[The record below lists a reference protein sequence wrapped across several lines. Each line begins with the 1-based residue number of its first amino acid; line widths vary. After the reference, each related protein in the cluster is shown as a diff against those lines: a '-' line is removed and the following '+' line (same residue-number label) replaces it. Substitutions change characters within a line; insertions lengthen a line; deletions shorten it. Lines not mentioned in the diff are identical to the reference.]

1 MGMEIGMNAR
11 SVAARLLGAVAV
23 AAGLAAGAP
32 SFAETVAVEGFRSAR
47 FDMTED
53 QVKQAIA
60 ADFRIQPRAVL
71 KQVNKVD
78 RTTILSV
85 RVTDLLPETGMAQVN
100 YKLGFKN
107 KKLIQVD
114 VIWSAAI
121 DPKVTPPT
129 LTAILIN
136 LRQYLQERGF
146 APEKTVVNKT
156 TPQPNILLMFRA
168 EDEKGSVVA
177 LLGQFK
183 FDPKA
188 EKDKQLKTDEPQ
200 AVILSYVLD
209 PKAPDIYKIEKGKF

>member
-1 MGMEIGMNAR
+1 MKAR
-11 SVAARLLGAVAV
+11 VAVARLLAGAVI
-23 AAGLAAGAP
+23 AAGMGAGAP
-32 SFAETVAVEGFRSAR
+32 AFAETALVEGFRSAQ

-53 QVKQAIA
+53 QVKKAIA
-60 ADFRIQPRAVL
+60 ADFKIQPQAVL

-85 RVTDLLPETGMAQVN
+85 RVPDLLPESGTAQVN
-100 YKLGFKN
+100 YKLGFKT

-114 VIWSAAI
+114 VIWGPAI
-121 DPKVTPPT
+121 DPKVTPAA
-129 LTAILIN
+129 LTAVLIN

-146 APEKTVVNKT
+146 AKEKTVMNAT
-156 TPQPNILLMFRA
+156 TPQPSILLMFRA
-168 EDEKGSVVA
+168 EDEKNRVVA

-188 EKDKQLKTDEPQ
+188 EKEKQLKTDEPL

-209 PKAPDIYKIEKGKF
+209 PKTPDIYRIERGKF

>member
-1 MGMEIGMNAR
+1 MKAHP
-11 SVAARLLGAVAV
+11 VFAHLLGAAVV
-23 AAGLAAGAP
+23 AAGLAATAP
-32 SFAETVAVEGFRSAR
+32 SFAETATVEGFRSAR
-47 FDMTED
+47 FDMTEE

-60 ADFRIQPRAVL
+60 ADFKIQPQAIL

-78 RTTILSV
+78 RTTIMSV
-85 RVTDLLPETGMAQVN
+85 RVADLLPESGVAQVN
-100 YKLGFKN
+100 YKLGYKN

-114 VIWSAAI
+114 VIWGPAVDA
-121 DPKVTPPT
+121 KVTPAA

-146 APEKTVVNKT
+146 AKEKTVINAT

-168 EDEKGSVVA
+168 EDEKGRVVA

-188 EKDKQLKTDEPQ
+188 EKEKQLKTDEPV

-209 PKAPDIYKIEKGKF
+209 PKAPDIYKIERGKF

>member
-1 MGMEIGMNAR
+1 MKAR
-11 SVAARLLGAVAV
+11 VAVARLLAGAVI
-23 AAGLAAGAP
+23 AAGLGAGAP
-32 SFAETVAVEGFRSAR
+32 AFAETALVEGFRSAR

-60 ADFRIQPRAVL
+60 ADFKIQPQAVL

-85 RVTDLLPETGMAQVN
+85 RVPDLLPESGTAQVN
-100 YKLGFKN
+100 YKLGFKT

-114 VIWSAAI
+114 VIWGPAI
-121 DPKVTPPT
+121 DPKVTPT
-129 LTAILIN
+129 ALTAVLIN

-146 APEKTVVNKT
+146 AKEKTVMNAT
-156 TPQPNILLMFRA
+156 TPQPSILLMFRA
-168 EDEKGSVVA
+168 EDEKGRVVA

-188 EKDKQLKTDEPQ
+188 EKEKQLKTDEPL

-209 PKAPDIYKIEKGKF
+209 PKAPDIYRIERGKF

>member
-1 MGMEIGMNAR
+1 MEKAMKAR
-11 SVAARLLGAVAV
+11 AVLARLLAGAVV
-23 AAGLAAGAP
+23 TAGLSAGVPAGAEAP
-32 SFAETVAVEGFRSAR
+32 LVEGFRSAQ

-60 ADFRIQPRAVL
+60 ADFKIQPQNIL

-85 RVTDLLPETGMAQVN
+85 RVPELLPESGTAQIN
-100 YKLGFKN
+100 YKLGFKS
-107 KKLIQVD
+107 KKLMQVD
-114 VIWSAAI
+114 VIWGPAI
-121 DPKVTPPT
+121 DAKVVAPS

-146 APEKTVVNKT
+146 PKEKTVVNAT
-156 TPQPNILLMFRA
+156 TPQPNVLLMFRA
-168 EDEKGSVVA
+168 EDEKGRVVA

-209 PKAPDIYKIEKGKF
+209 PKAPDIFKIEKGKF

>member
-1 MGMEIGMNAR
+1 MR
-11 SVAARLLGAVAV
+11 FRAAFKYLLI
-23 AAGLAAGAP
+23 AGIAGAWLSTTLP
-32 SFAETVAVEGFRSAR
+32 AQGETAQVEGFRSAR

-53 QVKQAIA
+53 QVKQAII
-60 ADFRIQPRAVL
+60 ADFKVQPQAIL

-85 RVTDLLPETGMAQVN
+85 RVADLLPESGAAQVN

-107 KKLIQVD
+107 KKLIHVD
-114 VIWSAAI
+114 VIWGPAVDA
-121 DPKVTPPT
+121 KVTPAA

-146 APEKTVVNKT
+146 AKEKTILNAT
-156 TPQPNILLMFRA
+156 TPQPNILMMFRA
-168 EDEKGSVVA
+168 EDEKGRVVA

-188 EKDKQLKTDEPQ
+188 VKEKQLKTDEPV

-209 PKAPDIYKIEKGKF
+209 PKAPDIFKIEKGKF

>member
-1 MGMEIGMNAR
+1 MEKTMRPIPVVGRVLIA
-11 SVAARLLGAVAV
+11 AVAV
-23 AAGLAAGAP
+23 AAVAAAFP
-32 SFAETVAVEGFRSAR
+32 ARAETALVEGFRSAH

-60 ADFRIQPRAVL
+60 ADFKIQPQKIL

-78 RTTILSV
+78 RTTIMSV
-85 RVTDLLPETGMAQVN
+85 RVADLLPDSGTAQVN

-114 VIWSAAI
+114 VIWGPAVDA
-121 DPKVTPPT
+121 KVTPAA

-146 APEKTVVNKT
+146 AKAKTVVNAT

-168 EDEKGSVVA
+168 EDEKGRVVA

-183 FDPKA
+183 YDPKA
-188 EKDKQLKTDEPQ
+188 EKEKQLKTDEPL

-209 PKAPDIYKIEKGKF
+209 PKAPDIYKIERGKF

>member
-1 MGMEIGMNAR
+1 MEKTMKRRFAIGR
-11 SVAARLLGAVAV
+11 LLLGAVA
-23 AAGLAAGAP
+23 AAGLAASLPAR
-32 SFAETVAVEGFRSAR
+32 AETALVDGFRSAH

-60 ADFRIQPRAVL
+60 ADFKVQPQAILR
-71 KQVNKVD
+71 QVNKVD

-85 RVTDLLPETGMAQVN
+85 RVADLLPDSGTAQVN
-100 YKLGFKN
+100 YKLGFKT

-114 VIWSAAI
+114 VIWGPAI
-121 DPKVTPPT
+121 DAKVTPAA

-146 APEKTVVNKT
+146 AKEKTVVNAS
-156 TPQPNILLMFRA
+156 TPQPNLLLMFRA
-168 EDEKGSVVA
+168 EDERGRVVA

-188 EKDKQLKTDEPQ
+188 EKEKQLKTDEPQ
-200 AVILSYVLD
+200 AVVLSYVLD
-209 PKAPDIYKIEKGKF
+209 PKSPDIFKIEKGKF

>member
-1 MGMEIGMNAR
+1 MNAR
-11 SVAARLLGAVAV
+11 VVFGRLLAGAAV
-23 AAGLAAGAP
+23 AAGLGGAAP
-32 SFAETVAVEGFRSAR
+32 SFAETALVEGFRSAR
-47 FDMTED
+47 FEMTED

-60 ADFRIQPRAVL
+60 VDFKIQPRAVL

-85 RVTDLLPETGMAQVN
+85 RVADLLPESGTAQVN
-100 YKLGFKN
+100 YKLGYKT

-114 VIWSAAI
+114 VIWSPAVDAKVSPAA
-121 DPKVTPPT
+121 

-146 APEKTVVNKT
+146 DKEKTVLNAT

-168 EDEKGSVVA
+168 QDDKGRVVA

-188 EKDKQLKTDEPQ
+188 AKEKQLKTDEPV

-209 PKAPDIYKIEKGKF
+209 PKSPDIFKIEKGKF

>member
-1 MGMEIGMNAR
+1 MNAR
-11 SVAARLLGAVAV
+11 AAFNGLLIAAIAGAALTANVAV
-23 AAGLAAGAP
+23 R
-32 SFAETVAVEGFRSAR
+32 AETAQVEGFRSAR

-60 ADFRIQPRAVL
+60 ADFKIQPQKVL

-85 RVTDLLPETGMAQVN
+85 RVADLLPDSGTAQVN

-114 VIWSAAI
+114 VIWGPAVDA
-121 DPKVTPPT
+121 KVTPAT

-146 APEKTVVNKT
+146 AKEKTVLNAT

-168 EDEKGSVVA
+168 EDENGRVVA

-183 FDPKA
+183 YDPKA
-188 EKDKQLKTDEPQ
+188 EKEKQLKTDEPL

-209 PKAPDIYKIEKGKF
+209 PKSPDIFKIEKGKF

>member
-1 MGMEIGMNAR
+1 MEMKAR
-11 SVAARLLGAVAV
+11 TVLARLLAGALV
-23 AAGLAAGAP
+23 AAGPGAIVP
-32 SFAETVAVEGFRSAR
+32 AHAETAAVEGFRSAR

-53 QVKQAIA
+53 QVKQSIA
-60 ADFRIQPRAVL
+60 ADFKIQPQKIL

-85 RVTDLLPETGMAQVN
+85 RVPELLPESGTAQVN
-100 YKLGFKN
+100 YKLGYKS
-107 KKLIQVD
+107 KKLIHVD
-114 VIWSAAI
+114 VIWGPAI
-121 DPKVTPPT
+121 DPKVTPAA

-146 APEKTVVNKT
+146 AKEKTVLNAT

-168 EDEKGSVVA
+168 EDEKGRVVA

-188 EKDKQLKTDEPQ
+188 EKGKQLKTDEPV
-200 AVILSYVLD
+200 AVILSYVVA
-209 PKAPDIYKIEKGKF
+209 PKSPDIFKIEKGKF

>member
-1 MGMEIGMNAR
+1 MR
-11 SVAARLLGAVAV
+11 SKPVVSRLLIAAVAV
-23 AAGLAAGAP
+23 AAIATAPLAR
-32 SFAETVAVEGFRSAR
+32 AETAEVAGFRSAQ

-53 QVKQAIA
+53 EVKKAIA
-60 ADFRIQPRAVL
+60 ADFKIQPQNVL

-85 RVTDLLPETGMAQVN
+85 RVADLLPDSGTAQVN

-114 VIWSAAI
+114 VIWGPAV
-121 DPKVTPPT
+121 DPKVTPAA

-146 APEKTVVNKT
+146 AKEKTVVNAT
-156 TPQPNILLMFRA
+156 TPQPNILLMLRA
-168 EDEKGSVVA
+168 EDEKGRVVA

-188 EKDKQLKTDEPQ
+188 EKEKQLKTDEPL

-209 PKAPDIYKIEKGKF
+209 PKAPDIFKIEKGKF